1 MRYNDLFDPQALRV
15 MALAKRGAI
24 YKSKPAITSF
34 MVAKVIIINNEDIS
48 SRVFGEMQLD
58 ATAFHSMANDRINEM
73 PTVSDPSPYVDDELD
88 GVVRQ
93 NVCYDGGGNAI
104 AGSVTTESML
114 RTILQHHRDE
124 YNEYIQHQQAAPG
137 RTQPQNILERYTT
150 DWTDLASRG
159 GLSPV
164 IGRDNE
170 LLVLERSL
178 LRKTKNN
185 PVLTGDAGVGK
196 TAIVEGF
203 AVKISQ
209 GEVPD
214 KLRTAKILELDT
226 VSLLE
231 SSGLGGFK
239 DAMTIAAQ
247 SKDNILFIDE
257 MHALPTGALDTLKP
271 FMARG
276 ELRLIGATTAEEYS
290 RVLESDKAFARRLQR
305 IEIPELSEA
314 DTLIVLENIKPS
326 FEEHHG
332 VRICN
337 DALKAAVEL
346 SQRYLINRR
355 QPDKSIDLI
364 DEAAAKVR
372 MAGMSGQVC
381 EDDIREILSKKTG
394 IPVEKIGT
402 DEVARLMNLE
412 QSLAAD
418 VLGQPEAVSIVSNA
432 VRRNGVGLSDAHR
445 PIGSF
450 LFVGSSGVG
459 KTALAQALAKNLM
472 GTPDALLRIDMS
484 EYREPHTVSRLI
496 GSPPGYVGYNAGG
509 QLTEAV
515 SRRPYL
521 VVLFD
526 EMEKADKAIFELL
539 LQVLD
544 YGRLTDGRGRSVDF
558 RNTIIIFTSNLGS
571 QDFSIRKR
579 IGFET
584 TDEVV
589 SGCQENNYA
598 IRNYFTPEFLNRLD
612 GIVHFNK
619 LSTSVLLDI
628 ARKLLSELRESLDT
642 KGYNI
647 EFDNSVAEYIISLDS
662 GVGQGARPIR
672 RAIEKNIT
680 DAIVSMILSGNLTKG
695 VRTTIK
701 VTNGIL
707 QIV

>member
-1 MRYNDLFDPQALRV
+1 M
-15 MALAKRGAI
+15 M
-24 YKSKPAITSF
+24 
-34 MVAKVIIINNEDIS
+34 
-48 SRVFGEMQLD
+48 
-58 ATAFHSMANDRINEM
+58 
-73 PTVSDPSPYVDDELD
+73 
-88 GVVRQ
+88 
-93 NVCYDGGGNAI
+93 
-104 AGSVTTESML
+104 
-114 RTILQHHRDE
+114 
-124 YNEYIQHQQAAPG
+124 
-137 RTQPQNILERYTT
+137 
-150 DWTDLASRG
+150 
-159 GLSPV
+159 
-164 IGRDNE
+164 
-170 LLVLERSL
+170 
-178 LRKTKNN
+178 
-185 PVLTGDAGVGK
+185 
-196 TAIVEGF
+196 
-203 AVKISQ
+203 
-209 GEVPD
+209 
-214 KLRTAKILELDT
+214 
-226 VSLLE
+226 
-231 SSGLGGFK
+231 
-239 DAMTIAAQ
+239 IAAQ
-247 SKDNILFIDE
+247 SKDIILFIDE
-257 MHALPTGALDTLKP
+257 MHALPAGVLDTLKP

-276 ELRLIGATTAEEYS
+276 ELRLIGVTTAEEYS

-314 DTLIVLENIKPS
+314 DTLVVLENIKPG

-332 VRICN
+332 VRIGD

-372 MAGMSGQVC
+372 MAGVSGQVC

-402 DEVARLMNLE
+402 DEATRLMNLE
-412 QSLAAD
+412 QNLAAD
-418 VLGQPEAVSIVSNA
+418 VLGQPEAVSVVSNA

-515 SRRPYL
+515 SRKPYL

-526 EMEKADKAIFELL
+526 EIEKADKAVFELL

-544 YGRLTDGRGRSVDF
+544 YGRLTDGRGRTVDF
-558 RNTIIIFTSNLGS
+558 RNTIVIFTSNLGS
-571 QDFSIRKR
+571 QDISIRKK

-584 TDEVV
+584 TDEDV
-589 SGCQENNYA
+589 SRCQKNNSA

-619 LSTSVLLDI
+619 LSTPVLLDI

-642 KGYNI
+642 KGYI
-647 EFDNSVAEYIISLDS
+647 VDFDNSVAEYIVSLDT
-662 GVGQGARPIR
+662 GMGQGARPIR

-680 DAIVSMILSGNLTKG
+680 DSIVSMILSGGLAKG
-695 VRTTIK
+695 VRTTLS
-701 VTNGIL
+701 VTNGSL
-707 QIV
+707 QVV